1 MSSLSS
7 RFARLIVKYV
17 MAAPYKRAGTSIP
30 EWRKLVQP
38 YIKLQKLPAGTE
50 IQPVEALSR
59 DLAAEWV
66 CAPAAQTDRAILY
79 LHGGAFIM
87 GSPATHRELAARLSA
102 AARARVLVL
111 DYRLAPEHPF
121 PAAMQDA
128 MSAYQWLLDQG
139 YADEQITIGG
149 DSAGGGLTL
158 QTLIALRDKGRT
170 LPAAAFFL
178 SPVTDW
184 VHFDGE
190 SFSTRAKSDP
200 WITLDMCKFTAA
212 HYVGSSDPATPL
224 LYPTDMNLAGLP
236 PLCIHVGDD
245 EVLLSDSVRL
255 AERARACHVQ
265 VELVVWPRLW
275 HVFQTM
281 ASLVTEAHQ
290 SLAAIGRFVSNQL
303 ERDSPSMKRVI

>member
-1 MSSLSS
+1 MPSLSS
-7 RFARLIVKYV
+7 QFARLIVKYV
-17 MAAPYKRAGTSIP
+17 MAPPYRRAGTSIS

-38 YIKLQKLPAGTE
+38 YIKFQKVPAGTE

-59 DLAAEWV
+59 GLAAEWV
-66 CAPAAQTDRAILY
+66 RAPAAQTDRVILY
-79 LHGGAFIM
+79 LHGGACIM
-87 GSPATHRELAARLSA
+87 GSPATHQELAARLSA
-102 AARARVLVL
+102 AAHVRVLVL

-128 MSAYQWLLDQG
+128 MSAYRWLLDQG
-139 YADEQITIGG
+139 YADERLVIGG

-158 QTLIALRDKGRT
+158 QTLIALRDAGST
-170 LPAAAFFL
+170 LPSAAFFL

-184 VHFDGE
+184 VRFDGE
-190 SFSTRAKSDP
+190 SFSTRARIDP

-224 LYPTDMNLAGLP
+224 LYPMDMNLAGLP

-255 AERARACHVQ
+255 AERARACNVQ
-265 VELVVWPRLW
+265 VELVIWPRLW

-281 ASLVTEAHQ
+281 ASFVPEARQ
-290 SLAAIGRFVSNQL
+290 SLEEIGRFVGSHAG
-303 ERDSPSMKRVI
+303 

>member
-1 MSSLSS
+1 MPSLSS
-7 RFARLIVKYV
+7 RFARLMVKYV
-17 MAAPYKRAGTSIP
+17 MAPPYRRAGTSIS

-38 YIKLQKLPAGTE
+38 YIKFQKIPARTQVQRVSVNG
-50 IQPVEALSR
+50 I
-59 DLAAEWV
+59 AAEWV
-66 CAPAAQTDRAILY
+66 RAPSAHTDRAILY

-102 AARARVLVL
+102 AAHTQVLVL

-128 MSAYQWLLDQG
+128 ISAYYWLLDQG
-139 YADEQITIGG
+139 YADQRIAIGG

-158 QTLIALRDKGRT
+158 QTLITLRDAGST
-170 LPAAAFFL
+170 LPSAAFFL

-184 VHFDGE
+184 VRFDGE
-190 SFSTRAKSDP
+190 SFSTRAGIDP

-224 LYPTDMNLAGLP
+224 LYPTDMDLAGLP
-236 PLCIHVGDD
+236 PLCIHVGDE
-245 EVLLSDSVRL
+245 EVLLSDSARL
-255 AERARACHVQ
+255 AERARACQVQ
-265 VELVVWPRLW
+265 VELVVWPRMW

-281 ASLVTEAHQ
+281 ASFVPEAQQ
-290 SLAAIGRFVSNQL
+290 SLGEIGRFVG
-303 ERDSPSMKRVI
+303 RRVDRV